1 MEKIFINTIY
11 KKTNDPHKFVLNLL
25 ETLDLIIPNKHVVL
39 QNLSIY
45 YTWNN
50 IRKYYKNKKP
60 KIIAP
65 TCNNEFYSQDGS

>member
-50 IRKYYKNKKP
+50 IRK
-60 KIIAP
+60 
-65 TCNNEFYSQDGS
+65 